1 MYCQLDHSV
10 SDGKIMCTG
19 GKYLVSGAYTP
30 PCETDISGL
39 YIGLTK
45 DIYTRLEQLHK
56 SV

>member
-10 SDGKIMCTG
+10 SDGKIMCTR

-45 DIYTRLEQLHK
+45 DIYTRPEQLHK